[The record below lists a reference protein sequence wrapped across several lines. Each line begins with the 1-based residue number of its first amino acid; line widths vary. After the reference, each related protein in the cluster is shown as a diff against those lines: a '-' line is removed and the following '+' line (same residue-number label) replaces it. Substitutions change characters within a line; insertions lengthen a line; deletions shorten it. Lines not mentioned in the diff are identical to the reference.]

1 MGDEEGEASNVRV
14 MTRVRPFNKREREIS
29 EKAGK
34 PLKPCVL
41 MRDNVCAIVD
51 PETGIEREA
60 FTFDECFWTMPPD
73 QGYTE
78 KPFADQKYVY
88 ERSGLISMKAAF
100 DGYNT
105 CIFAYGQTGSGK
117 TYSMLGSDTD
127 PGISP
132 RLVDDLFAEIEKVT
146 AQGGAA
152 TKFEVECTFME
163 VYNEKVRD
171 LFNKKQKEGE
181 YDNVKIRLHPQKGV
195 FIEGLTRKPVA
206 TAAQTKLFIERGT
219 KERAMAETKM
229 NAHSSRSHA
238 IFQIQIQQKNGISGT
253 LRTSTINLVDLA
265 GSEKVG
271 TSGATGDRLTEAKN
285 INLSLSTLR
294 KVIDV
299 LIENSKFKAN
309 SPKRKIAPFRESV
322 LTWVLSD
329 SLGGNSKT
337 MMMTAISPH
346 IVNVEETISTLRY
359 ALRAKA
365 IVCSA
370 KVNEEKS
377 SALISNMKDE
387 IMKLQLQLRTGG
399 GGGVVNE
406 ELKKEIEERQKEME
420 KVEEE
425 FQKKEA
431 VLQAQIGEQLA
442 QTEEMKVSMN
452 QRRHQQFA
460 DAFRSAFSIKRNQ
473 NEMLSAKQLLAATQA
488 QADSLKEENTRLEK
502 ETVRLVQ
509 QGESDKATAR
519 REIEAVEKQ
528 LSERDRTITDLNTK
542 LTRERDRAAEV
553 EQKLALMTTAK
564 KDVERRG
571 QTAIRELMELKTALE
586 REKSELNRLKDQDA
600 VLIREMAETRDT
612 LRRKREAWTAQRARV
627 L

>member
-132 RLVDDLFAEIEKVT
+132 RLVDDLFAEIEKDVVRCPT
-146 AQGGAA
+146 

-181 YDNVKIRLHPQKGV
+181 YDTVKIRLHPQKGV

-206 TAAQTKLFIERGT
+206 TAPQTKKFIERGT

-309 SPKRKIAPFRESV
+309 SPKRHVPPFRESV

-370 KVNEEKS
+370 KVNEEQS
-377 SALISNMKDE
+377 QALIDNMKE
-387 IMKLQLQLRTGG
+387 ELQKLRMQMLSGTGPSGG
-399 GGGVVNE
+399 GGPGVITEEIKREIEKREE
-406 ELKKEIEERQKEME
+406 ELKQECAKLEED
-420 KVEEE
+420 
-425 FQKKEA
+425 F
-431 VLQAQIGEQLA
+431 
-442 QTEEMKVSMN
+442 
-452 QRRHQQFA
+452 
-460 DAFRSAFSIKRNQ
+460 
-473 NEMLSAKQLLAATQA
+473 
-488 QADSLKEENTRLEK
+488 
-502 ETVRLVQ
+502 
-509 QGESDKATAR
+509 
-519 REIEAVEKQ
+519 
-528 LSERDRTITDLNTK
+528 
-542 LTRERDRAAEV
+542 
-553 EQKLALMTTAK
+553 
-564 KDVERRG
+564 
-571 QTAIRELMELKTALE
+571 
-586 REKSELNRLKDQDA
+586 
-600 VLIREMAETRDT
+600 
-612 LRRKREAWTAQRARV
+612 
-627 L
+627 